1 MKKAFAYASLGALAV
16 LAIAFTPARAAAQ
29 DPIWTPVVASTA
41 APIIVRA
48 IAPKPKPGTQ
58 KFHGYILSAN
68 SAEVTVKSKS
78 NPMDIETFPLS
89 DTAKTKMQRIID
101 KGGYQH
107 DDKITVLYDTQTHK
121 ALSFKGR
128 HSRPL

>member
-1 MKKAFAYASLGALAV
+1 MKKAFAYAGVGV
-16 LAIAFTPARAAAQ
+16 LALLATAFAPVRAAAQ
-29 DPIWTPVVASTA
+29 DPIWTPVIASTA
-41 APIIVRA
+41 APIVVQA

-58 KFHGYILSAN
+58 KFHGYVLQAN
-68 SAEVTVKSKS
+68 SAQVTVKSKS
-78 NPMDIETFPLS
+78 NPMDIQTFPLS
-89 DTAKTKMQRIID
+89 DAAKAKMQKIID

-121 ALSFKGR
+121 ALSFTGR